1 MAIVITN
8 GEHYIHI
15 NEHGKYVKFNNL
27 LNATQFASVH
37 EAISRIKKAPA
48 KTRGYY
54 VYDTFTDKIVWKQFT
69 QEERIEM
76 QESKNVELEIKRTNN
91 GKIKRKKYSQS
102 VRKVIYDKY
111 DGRCQLCGRKILLSD
126 MTLDHHIALSMGGA
140 DDVSNLVPTCLPCN
154 RFKSNIAPALF
165 EERIR
170 EIFMYQM
177 EKKFSDKWIWCF
189 AKGILEIL
197 I

>member
-27 LNATQFASVH
+27 LNATQFASAY

-48 KTRGYY
+48 KTKGYY
-54 VYDTFTDKIVWKQFT
+54 VYDTFTDKIVWKQLT
-69 QEERIEM
+69 QEEKIEM
-76 QESKNVELEIKRTNN
+76 QENKNAELEIKRTNN

-102 VRKVIYDKY
+102 VRKSIYDKY
-111 DGRCQLCGRKILLSD
+111 NGRCQLCGREILLSD

-170 EIFMYQM
+170 EIYMYQM
-177 EKKFSDKWIWCF
+177 EKKYKYNIFWKIIR
-189 AKGILEIL
+189 GIISVC
-197 I
+197 

>member
-1 MAIVITN
+1 MGFIKVPLFLKLLFSTLQ
-8 GEHYIHI
+8 
-15 NEHGKYVKFNNL
+15 KFGRL
-27 LNATQFASVH
+27 VLWEAVFILELHSAETQ
-37 EAISRIKKAPA
+37 
-48 KTRGYY
+48 
-54 VYDTFTDKIVWKQFT
+54 
-69 QEERIEM
+69 
-76 QESKNVELEIKRTNN
+76 
-91 GKIKRKKYSQS
+91 
-102 VRKVIYDKY
+102 
-111 DGRCQLCGRKILLSD
+111 
-126 MTLDHHIALSMGGA
+126 GGA

-189 AKGILEIL
+189 VKGILEIL

>member
-1 MAIVITN
+1 M
-8 GEHYIHI
+8 
-15 NEHGKYVKFNNL
+15 KFNNL

-48 KTRGYY
+48 KTKGYY

-76 QESKNVELEIKRTNN
+76 QENKNVELEIKRTNN

-189 AKGILEIL
+189 VKGILEIL

>member
-1 MAIVITN
+1 MAIVIRNEKYFIYINDAGKHRKTTEINRALQFDTVKDAIRYMN
-8 GEHYIHI
+8 G
-15 NEHGKYVKFNNL
+15 
-27 LNATQFASVH
+27 
-37 EAISRIKKAPA
+37 APA
-48 KTRGYY
+48 RTRGFY

-76 QESKNVELEIKRTNN
+76 QENKNAELEIKRTNN

-140 DDVSNLVPTCLPCN
+140 DDVSNLVPTCLSCN

-177 EKKFSDKWIWCF
+177 EKKFSGKWIWCF
-189 AKGILEIL
+189 VKGILEIL

>member
-1 MAIVITN
+1 MFGTVTRYFNDKGYGFIR
-8 GEHYIHI
+8 GE
-15 NEHGKYVKFNNL
+15 
-27 LNATQFASVH
+27 
-37 EAISRIKKAPA
+37 
-48 KTRGYY
+48 
-54 VYDTFTDKIVWKQFT
+54 
-69 QEERIEM
+69 
-76 QESKNVELEIKRTNN
+76 
-91 GKIKRKKYSQS
+91 
-102 VRKVIYDKY
+102 
-111 DGRCQLCGRKILLSD
+111 
-126 MTLDHHIALSMGGA
+126 

-189 AKGILEIL
+189 VKEILEIL

>member
-48 KTRGYY
+48 KTKGYY

-76 QESKNVELEIKRTNN
+76 QENKNVELEIKRTNN

-177 EKKFSDKWIWCF
+177 EKKLSDKWIWCF
-189 AKGILEIL
+189 VKGILEIL

>member
-1 MAIVITN
+1 MAIVIRNEKYFIYINDAGKHRKTTEINRALQFDTVKDAIRYMN
-8 GEHYIHI
+8 G
-15 NEHGKYVKFNNL
+15 
-27 LNATQFASVH
+27 
-37 EAISRIKKAPA
+37 APA
-48 KTRGYY
+48 RTRGFY

-76 QESKNVELEIKRTNN
+76 QENKNAELEIKRTNN

-154 RFKSNIAPALF
+154 RFKSNIAQALF

-177 EKKFSDKWIWCF
+177 EKKFSGKWIWCF
-189 AKGILEIL
+189 VKGILEIL